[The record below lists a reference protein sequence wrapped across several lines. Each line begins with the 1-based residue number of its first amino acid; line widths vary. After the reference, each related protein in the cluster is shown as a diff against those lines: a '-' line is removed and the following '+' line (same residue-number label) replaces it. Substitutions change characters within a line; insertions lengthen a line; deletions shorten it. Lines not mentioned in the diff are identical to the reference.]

1 MSAVLMSF
9 VSGLIFAVGLALSGM
24 TQPAKVTAFLDF
36 SGDWDPSLA
45 CVMVGAILVHA
56 VLYRLIRQRPSPV
69 FASTFA
75 VPTRTEIDA
84 RLVGGAALFG
94 IGWGLGG
101 FCPGPAITAL
111 ASGRG
116 TVVMFVV
123 SMLAGM
129 SLYTLEE
136 RRRSRQSLVGQQEAR
151 PRVIPPTSSV
161 LQSSQD
167 A

>member
-1 MSAVLMSF
+1 MNAVLMSF

-36 SGDWDPSLA
+36 TGDWDPSLA

-56 VLYRLIRQRPSPV
+56 VLYRLIRRRPSPV
-69 FASTFA
+69 FAATFA
-75 VPTRTEIDA
+75 VPTRKDIDA
-84 RLVGGAALFG
+84 RLIGGAALFG

-116 TVVMFVV
+116 TVVLFVV
-123 SMLAGM
+123 AMLAGM
-129 SLYTLEE
+129 SLYTLAE
-136 RRRSRQSLVGQQEAR
+136 RRRSRHALVEQHQTQ
-151 PRVIPPTSSV
+151 PRVV
-161 LQSSQD
+161 LPASPVLPSAQD

>member
-1 MSAVLMSF
+1 MNALLMSF

-36 SGDWDPSLA
+36 AGDWDPSLA
-45 CVMVGAILVHA
+45 LVMIGAILVHA
-56 VLYRLIRQRPSPV
+56 VLYRLIRHRPSPV

-75 VPTRTEIDA
+75 VPTRKDIDV

-111 ASGRG
+111 ASGRMA
-116 TVVMFVV
+116 VVIFVV

-129 SLYTLEE
+129 YLYKLEE
-136 RRRSRQSLVGQQEAR
+136 SRRSRHAFVGQQEAH
-151 PRVIPPTSSV
+151 PRVVPPASPV
-161 LQSSQD
+161 LQSSPD